1 MWSKSLQS
9 PHVATHTH
17 THTHTHI
24 YIYMDINTQLWQS
37 ISYTGTQANTHVKWL
52 VAETSEHIL
61 HSASKTVKVALTSHY
76 SFFLLLHLPLIPS
89 LSVVSS
95 PFPSWW
101 LRWNFKQELWSLSMT
116 VTRFFFFFFFLNKKA
131 SVKHKQTLR
140 GEISQC
146 HPLRSR
152 ALAASLSAC
161 NCCILF
167 DHKDDCTLCSSPE
180 TLSISLVTVTSGTQP
195 WIIRYVSD
203 V

>member
-1 MWSKSLQS
+1 MHNANTFSSHLGWVLASRSGSDQDCWHFCLITGQIQFRVKSVCEVSLYRVPMW
-9 PHVATHTH
+9 PHTH
-17 THTHTHI
+17 THTHTYI

-116 VTRFFFFFFFLNKKA
+116 VTRFFFFFF
-131 SVKHKQTLR
+131 
-140 GEISQC
+140 
-146 HPLRSR
+146 
-152 ALAASLSAC
+152 
-161 NCCILF
+161 
-167 DHKDDCTLCSSPE
+167 
-180 TLSISLVTVTSGTQP
+180 
-195 WIIRYVSD
+195 
-203 V
+203 